1 MRVLVDNDVSSYL
14 ASSGSALLDAISSIC
29 FVRFGTRRT
38 FAFGLTSLLG
48 LSGFGSPTSD
58 SRGSR
63 RGPGA
68 SVHGHDGD

>member
-1 MRVLVDNDVSSYL
+1 M
-14 ASSGSALLDAISSIC
+14 DAISGIC
-29 FVRFGTRRT
+29 FVRFGTRRA
-38 FAFGLTSLLG
+38 FAFGLTSPLG

-68 SVHGHDGD
+68 SVYGYNGD